1 MSTALE
7 SFTAGV
13 ETAVDVAQV
22 ERQLRELWEMAGP
35 NVTRASLFNLVAW
48 CESAESRDR
57 AAEIIGDI
65 TSRLPCRA
73 ILVLA
78 PVGRAGPS
86 APPGDTNADDEL
98 SSTVTARCQLAAGG
112 RKQVCCEQIS
122 ITAGERRVGQVAS
135 AVLPLLEG
143 DLPTVLWWRGNF
155 NEQPSLFQ
163 RWENV
168 VTRVIF
174 DSSAVPCG
182 SNLPANGTDL
192 NWTRLALWRELLA
205 DCFEEPIA
213 RTALPAMERL
223 TVVHG
228 CGPGARWRAL
238 LFAGWVRTHAPVQVE
253 FRCREDRDATAVG
266 LLSVELSGPGATA
279 KLWKNFGEW
288 TASAQVTMPHV
299 CGLSRQQA
307 FAPLD
312 EAALLAR
319 ELEQPSPMDSYR
331 QALAGVAA
339 LR

>member
-1 MSTALE
+1 VSAALE

-13 ETAVDVAQV
+13 ETAVDVARV
-22 ERQLRELWEMAGP
+22 ERQLRELWELAGP

-65 TSRLPCRA
+65 TGRLPCRA
-73 ILVLA
+73 IVVLA
-78 PVGRAGPS
+78 EPS
-86 APPGDTNADDEL
+86 AASEL
-98 SSTVTARCQLAAGG
+98 SATVTARCQLAAGG

-122 ITAGERRVGQVAS
+122 ITAGGSRVGQVAS

-143 DLPTVLWWRGNF
+143 DLPTVLWWRSDF

-182 SNLPANGTDL
+182 SGLPANSTDL

-205 DCFEEPIA
+205 DCFDDSA
-213 RTALPAMERL
+213 VRAALPAMQRL
-223 TVVHG
+223 TLVHG
-228 CGPGARWRAL
+228 CGPGARWRAS
-238 LFAGWVRTHAPVQVE
+238 LFAGWVRAHAPVQVE
-253 FRCREDRDATAVG
+253 LHCREDAEATASG
-266 LLSVELSGPGATA
+266 MLSVELSGPGATV

-299 CGLSRQQA
+299 CGLPHKRA
-307 FAPLD
+307 FRALD
-312 EAALLAR
+312 EAALLTR
-319 ELEQPSPMDSYR
+319 ELEQPSPPAAYR
-331 QALAGVAA
+331 QALLHARTFAAG
-339 LR
+339 